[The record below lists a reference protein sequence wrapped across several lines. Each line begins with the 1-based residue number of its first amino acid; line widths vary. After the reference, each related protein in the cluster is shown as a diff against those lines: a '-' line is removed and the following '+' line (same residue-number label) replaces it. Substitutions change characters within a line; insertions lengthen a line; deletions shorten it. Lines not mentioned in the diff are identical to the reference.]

1 MANKD
6 ILDKIQKLLALS
18 KSTNPSEASIA
29 LNRAQKLMAEH
40 NISSQD
46 ISLNSIDSQK
56 YELKSYFRSKIL
68 IGTLASII
76 CKAFGVDYFFNYV
89 NSKPRGVTFVGNK
102 DRMEIAIYTVTILQR
117 QLEIERATYKKE
129 HEPELKK
136 RIDKAIAEHN
146 ATVKALLNHP
156 IFNSA
161 HDIMFDIFSDED
173 EIEKR
178 ITKKVKYAFNK
189 ELNLFLEGWLCSVNK
204 KVIEFALS
212 DNEAALISTYMK
224 KNFNLTST
232 HSRKRNLSTAEIEA
246 FKTGQIRGKDGFNL
260 YSAVNG
266 SEGCRLTFKEE

>member
-6 ILDKIQKLLALS
+6 ILEKIQKLLALS

-68 IGTLASII
+68 IGALASII
-76 CKAFGVDYFFNYV
+76 CKAFGLDYFFNCV
-89 NSKPRGVTFVGNK
+89 NSKLRGVTFVGNK

-117 QLEIERATYKKE
+117 QLEIERAAYKKE
-129 HEPELKK
+129 HEPELKN
-136 RIDKAIAEHN
+136 RIDKALAEHN
-146 ATVKALLNHP
+146 ATVKLLLNHP
-156 IFNSA
+156 IFSPG
-161 HDIMFDIFSDED
+161 HDCMFDIFADED
-173 EIEKR
+173 EIKKR
-178 ITKKVKYAFNK
+178 ITNKVKYAFNK
-189 ELNLFLEGWLCSVNK
+189 ELNLFLEGWLNSVNK

-232 HSRKRNLSTAEIEA
+232 HSRKRNLSAAEIEA

-266 SEGCRLTFKEE
+266 SVGSRLTFKDE